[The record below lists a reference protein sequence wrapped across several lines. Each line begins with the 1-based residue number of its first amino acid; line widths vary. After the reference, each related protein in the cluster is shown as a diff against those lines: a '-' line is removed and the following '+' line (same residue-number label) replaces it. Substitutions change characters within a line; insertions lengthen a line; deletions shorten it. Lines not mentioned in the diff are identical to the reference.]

1 MKKLTKILAL
11 LLLIC
16 TIISTL
22 ASCKFI
28 GGLFGGEIQLVD
40 YVGQLQLDMNSDS
53 LKQEVTVKSYIDG
66 DTTHFFVPK
75 EVNETG
81 VLKARYLAIN
91 TPESTGKIE
100 EWGKRASTF
109 TKTKLKEAESIIIES
124 DDGKWNADSTGDRYL
139 VWVWYKLPGAEN
151 YRNLNLEIL
160 QEGLAIASNSSQNRY
175 GELCM
180 KAIEQAKA
188 AKLFVYSDVDDPDF
202 HYGEAIKVT
211 LSELRMNIDS
221 YVGAKVEFNAT
232 VTQKEANSVYV
243 EALDEENDVYTGIY
257 IYYGFTLSGAGK
269 RMLAVGNELTIVGTV
284 SYWEEGNSYQISDLQ
299 YRSRE
304 PDDPNNLVLI
314 SEGNTIPYTEI
325 TADTFTSKV
334 DRIVIDAGEEVV
346 KSFDYAEVSLY
357 TTVSMKNL
365 KVVDMYTTT
374 NETSSSRGAI
384 TLTCKVDGIEVDV
397 RTTVL
402 YDADGELVT
411 ESLFDGK
418 TIDVKGIIDCYDGRY
433 QIKVFSLE
441 DIVIHE

>member
-22 ASCKFI
+22 ASCKFL

-243 EALDEENDVYTGIY
+243 EALDEENGVYTGIY